1 MWINMKC
8 GIIVR
13 CCEMQKKAKVQN
25 IVLSMFPFYMFSL
38 FFSFVFPKV
47 QGQRAVKDLSV

>member
-13 CCEMQKKAKVQN
+13 CCEMQKKKKSQNTEHCAKYVP
-25 IVLSMFPFYMFSL
+25 ISYVFSL
-38 FFSFVFPKV
+38 VFPKV

>member
-13 CCEMQKKAKVQN
+13 CCEMQKKKAKVQN
-25 IVLSMFPFYMFSL
+25 TVLSMFPFYMF
-38 FFSFVFPKV
+38 FSFVFPKV
-47 QGQRAVKDLSV
+47 QHQRTVKDLSV

>member
-13 CCEMQKKAKVQN
+13 CCEMQKKKKKAKIQN
-25 IVLSMFPFYMFSL
+25 IVLSMFPFHMFSL
-38 FFSFVFPKV
+38 LFFLKFRVRE
-47 QGQRAVKDLSV
+47 Q

>member
-1 MWINMKC
+1 
-8 GIIVR
+8 
-13 CCEMQKKAKVQN
+13 MQKKAKVQN

-38 FFSFVFPKV
+38 FFSFVFAKV